1 MPDQSDS
8 DTTFTALTIEEA
20 LRDALASA
28 IATGSARADERTSIL
43 MFSGEG
49 ATPDVALREALAD
62 IQASSREQGC
72 RAIDAQLDGVMRTDE
87 GTRIWGTVEC
97 VPDAGDAAGTQTV
110 PDVRVTEDGDG
121 TWTVTIQKV

>member
-8 DTTFTALTIEEA
+8 DTTFTALTIEDA

-28 IATGSARADERTSIL
+28 IATGSAEADERTSML
-43 MFSGEG
+43 MFAGEG
-49 ATPDVALREALAD
+49 TTPEAALREALTD

-72 RAIDAQLDGVMRTDE
+72 QAIAVQLDGVLQTDE

-97 VPDAGDAAGTQTV
+97 SPDAGESTATPAV
-110 PDVRVTEDGDG
+110 PDVRVTQDGEG
-121 TWTVTIQKV
+121 RWTVTIHKI